1 MAYTLSFNNK
11 KVFDFYNEHTTI
23 GFEEMNIL
31 FVDILNKM
39 FVEISPNM
47 DSGFACSIMNE
58 MKDLNLNMNKLHED
72 NINNF
77 TLKFAEFKKDYAS
90 DIKLILNNNNQEYI
104 KPLLSEY
111 NQILQD
117 KTKLL
122 LNEIVPKNNERI
134 TSEINTSFGE
144 INKTVMEIRSIN
156 MESNK
161 SVGEVLKKFENSSLK
176 GAISEQITYNLLRT
190 MYAENQIQ
198 YVGSTKDSGDIL
210 ITRNGQP
217 KILIENKDYKAKVD
231 QIEIDK
237 FIKDLK
243 TQNCS
248 GILLSQNSAVANKNQ
263 YDIKFYG
270 NNIGIYIGYVEYD
283 TNKIQIGINM
293 IDEIKAR
300 IPEIDLENDTIQI
313 DNVDLEII
321 NREFNIFVSQK
332 LKHIKSIKDW
342 SKRLINETEE
352 MNIPTLYSILN
363 MYYGSNIP
371 QFICKTCGFV
381 GKNQGSLSSH
391 HKKPCK
397 KSETDNVNTNVIT
410 ELTIE

>member
-248 GILLSQNSAVANKNQ
+248 GILLSQNSAIANKNQ

-371 QFICKTCGFV
+371 QFICKICGFV
-381 GKNQGSLSSH
+381 GKNPASLAGH
-391 HKKPCK
+391 HKKPCVK
-397 KSETDNVNTNVIT
+397 PETNDVNTNVIT